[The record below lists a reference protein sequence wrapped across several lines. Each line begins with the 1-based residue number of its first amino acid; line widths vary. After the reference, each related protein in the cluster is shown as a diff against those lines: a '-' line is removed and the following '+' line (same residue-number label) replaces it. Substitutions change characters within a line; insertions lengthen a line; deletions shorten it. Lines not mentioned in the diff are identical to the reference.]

1 MSEEEKYQP
10 TQEEVKKAEEAISD
24 DEKKI
29 TEKREE
35 ALNFVDIVRSQA
47 KVSKT
52 KEDHDYYKAALE
64 ITEKVM
70 ELVKAGK
77 EGFIEV
83 KDSPRTPLGKFFW
96 DGLCSNQ
103 EYVKL
108 DEIARDLTEGKMRV
122 EIQGNRVVVIKEKE
136 EK

>member
-52 KEDHDYYKAALE
+52 KEDRDYYKAALE

-83 KDSPRTPLGKFFW
+83 KDSPRTTIRQIFLGWLMLKSRI
-96 DGLCSNQ
+96 C
-103 EYVKL
+103 
-108 DEIARDLTEGKMRV
+108 
-122 EIQGNRVVVIKEKE
+122 
-136 EK
+136 